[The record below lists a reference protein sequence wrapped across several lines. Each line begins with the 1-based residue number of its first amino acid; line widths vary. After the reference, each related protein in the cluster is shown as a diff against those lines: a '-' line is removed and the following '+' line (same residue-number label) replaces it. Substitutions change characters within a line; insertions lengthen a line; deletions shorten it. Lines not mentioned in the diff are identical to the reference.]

1 MLEIFTAREKE
12 LLKSTSDMIKIA
24 DLLTENEQDELAVSF
39 LTYFSKNELKNGLD
53 LVISL
58 ADSIEKRSRIL
69 VNTSDGNIKK
79 LDQLW

>member
-1 MLEIFTAREKE
+1 VLEIFTAREKE

>member
-1 MLEIFTAREKE
+1 MT
-12 LLKSTSDMIKIA
+12 KIA
-24 DLLTENEQDELAVSF
+24 DLLIENEQDELAVSL

-53 LVISL
+53 LVMSL

-69 VNTSDGNIKK
+69 VNTSDSNIKK

>member
-1 MLEIFTAREKE
+1 
-12 LLKSTSDMIKIA
+12 MIKIA

>member
-1 MLEIFTAREKE
+1 
-12 LLKSTSDMIKIA
+12 MIKIA
-24 DLLTENEQDELAVSF
+24 DLLIESEQDELAVSL
-39 LTYFSKNELKNGLD
+39 LTYFSENELKNGLD
-53 LVISL
+53 LVLSL

>member
-1 MLEIFTAREKE
+1 VLEIFTAREKE

-24 DLLTENEQDELAVSF
+24 DLLKENEQGELAVSF

>member
-1 MLEIFTAREKE
+1 
-12 LLKSTSDMIKIA
+12 MIKIA
-24 DLLTENEQDELAVSF
+24 DLLKENEQGELAVSF

-53 LVISL
+53 LVMSL

-69 VNTSDGNIKK
+69 VNKSDGNIKK